1 MKMKNKRPPV
11 KKEAKEAVYVG
22 IPLDDVLKTE
32 MLDCSKD
39 LIHFLQAYE
48 KFKVIREEKTAA
60 IEATRRKL
68 GEITTLTAKLKRL
81 FPKSRLTSLCGHK
94 AFKQT
99 VIPLITKSIKASA
112 PRAPLPPQTHQ
123 DDLDQLEKE
132 LAEIEKQLGK

>member
-1 MKMKNKRPPV
+1 MKNKHIKI

-22 IPLDDVLKTE
+22 IPLDDALRTE

-39 LIHFLQAYE
+39 LIYFLQAYE
-48 KFKVIREEKTAA
+48 KFKVLREEKTAA

-81 FPKSRLTSLCGHK
+81 FPKSRLISLCGHK
-94 AFKQT
+94 AFQKT
-99 VIPLITKSIKASA
+99 AVPSMAKPVRVSA
-112 PRAPLPPQTHQ
+112 PRAPPPPQTHQ

-132 LAEIEKQLGK
+132 LAEIEKQLGR

>member
-1 MKMKNKRPPV
+1 MKNKHIKV
-11 KKEAKEAVYVG
+11 TKEAKEAVYVG

-48 KFKVIREEKTAA
+48 KFKIIREEKTAA

-81 FPKSRLTSLCGHK
+81 FPKSRLTSFCGHK
-94 AFKQT
+94 AFKQA
-99 VIPLITKSIKASA
+99 VIPPLVKSAKESA
-112 PRAPLPPQTHQ
+112 PRTPPPPQTHQ

-132 LAEIEKQLGK
+132 LAEIEKQLGR

>member
-1 MKMKNKRPPV
+1 MK
-11 KKEAKEAVYVG
+11 KKHIKVTKETKEAVYVG
-22 IPLDDVLKTE
+22 IPLDDVLRTE

-48 KFKVIREEKTAA
+48 NFKVIREEKTIA
-60 IEATRRKL
+60 IESTRRKL

-94 AFKQT
+94 AFRQT
-99 VIPLITKSIKASA
+99 VIPPIAKPTRESA
-112 PRAPLPPQTHQ
+112 PRAPPPPQTHQ